1 MRAARDHGPARAVA
15 TQGHVLTPG
24 DFVHTLAVEGVVH
37 HLDLTLEVP
46 SPGLSD
52 AAYEPVLE
60 VLTGLLGTD
69 LPAAWSAEEAVLK
82 GTGRQPLRDGDCEA
96 LGAAVGRFPLFG

>member
-1 MRAARDHGPARAVA
+1 VA
-15 TQGHVLTPG
+15 TQGHVLTAG

-52 AAYEPVLE
+52 AAYQLVVE
-60 VLTGLLGTD
+60 VLTGLLGAD
-69 LPAAWSAEEAVLK
+69 LPTAWSAEEAVLK
-82 GTGRQPLRDGDCEA
+82 GTGRQPLGDEDRES
-96 LGAAVGRFPLFG
+96 LGAAVERFPLFG